1 MTLLDRAGWFK
12 AWRDGDRPDGCDY
25 ALFALTWFSGKTAV
39 VTGAAR
45 GIGEG
50 VARRLAELGAQV
62 VAVDCD
68 ERALAAAFADESSI
82 SPLVGTLGNGEESGL
97 ADAVCN
103 RFGIPQLIVNN
114 VGVDSPG
121 SFLQIDE
128 QSFDSVFAINLRGP
142 WFFTQRLVEVLIER
156 KAGGSIL
163 FISSLHDH
171 VVRTRPHYSASK
183 AAVAMLVR
191 ELAHELGPHGFRVNA
206 ISPGVIRSGS
216 VPGPDGGDEPRV
228 RRIVPLGR
236 MGEPR
241 DVASV
246 AAVLLC
252 DEWSGYVT
260 GANIPV
266 DGGLGLYTW
275 SAAESRDQ

>member
-1 MTLLDRAGWFK
+1 
-12 AWRDGDRPDGCDY
+12 
-25 ALFALTWFSGKTAV
+25 LFALTWFSGKTAV

-62 VAVDCD
+62 VAIDCD
-68 ERALAAAFADESSI
+68 EPGLTAAFANDSGI
-82 SPLVGTLGNGEESGL
+82 SPLVGTLGDGHESGL
-97 ADAVCN
+97 ADAVCA
-103 RFGIPQLIVNN
+103 RFGSPELIVNN
-114 VGVDSPG
+114 VGVDRPG
-121 SFLQIDE
+121 SFLQIDA
-128 QSFDSVFAINLRGP
+128 QDFDSVFAINLRGP
-142 WFFTQRLVEVLIER
+142 WFFTRRLVEVLIDR
-156 KAGGSIL
+156 NASGAIV

-171 VVRTRPHYSASK
+171 IVRTRPHYSASK

-191 ELAHELGPHGFRVNA
+191 ELAHELGPHRIRVNA

-216 VPGPDGGDEPRV
+216 VPKPGRGDEPRV
-228 RRIVPLGR
+228 RRMVPLGR

-246 AAVLLC
+246 AAVLLN

-266 DGGLGLYTW
+266 DGGLDLYTW
-275 SAAESRDQ
+275 SAPEPGAQ